1 VQDVTVRTFGHPAR
15 RLFVQLTAAAAI
27 TALVAA
33 CGGSAKPGPNK
44 SGSSREDGIRSTD
57 SAVPFKSCGSSCQ
70 GELSGAKYSIVM
82 PTKWNGTLLLYS
94 HGYRFAQPGPP
105 SFAAVETDAQVTSTD
120 SDGSGSDALAKN
132 LMSRGYA
139 LAGSSYKSNGWAVAD
154 GVQAGEDLYAKFSDL
169 VAKPKRTYVWGDS
182 LGGLITEILGE
193 KDSAWV
199 DGAAPMCGAVAG
211 PNYNFDLGLDV
222 AYAVKTLIY
231 PDLKLTGFS
240 SGDEATSNWKNAAA
254 AVTQAAAD
262 VSRGGTA
269 KVLMAAAIANAPTQT
284 ATFDGSGL
292 GSGVKARV
300 ESILTALALGTTG
313 RYELEQRVGGNPSG
327 NVGVDYAKRISSTD
341 AGLIGLAGGNVAALT
356 AQLATGARVA
366 PDADARSRF
375 EKLGDTTG
383 DVIVPTVTMHTEADP
398 LVLVANE
405 SALAQRAEKEK
416 KSAAL
421 AQFYIKAPAT
431 YAEVSQAPYGAG
443 HCNFSL
449 QQREGLITVL
459 DAWVRGGARP
469 SASSVSG
476 RFGAG
481 FDGTYVP
488 KPWPAAKS
496 N

>member
-1 VQDVTVRTFGHPAR
+1 MRIFDHPVRRA
-15 RLFVQLTAAAAI
+15 FVQLTAAVAIAA
-27 TALVAA
+27 LLAA
-33 CGGSAKPGPNK
+33 CGGSSKPETSK
-44 SGSSREDGIRSTD
+44 SGSSRQDQIRSTD
-57 SAVPFKSCGSSCQ
+57 SAVAFKGCGSSCQ

-82 PTKWNGTLLLYS
+82 PAKWNGTLLLYS

-105 SFAAVETDAQVTSTD
+105 SFAAIETDAQVTSTD
-120 SDGSGSDALAKN
+120 SDGSGSDALSKN
-132 LMSRGYA
+132 LLSRGYA

-154 GVQAGEDLYAKFSDL
+154 GVQAGEDLYTKFSAL

-193 KDSAWV
+193 KDAAWV

-231 PDLKLTGFS
+231 PDLKLTGYT
-240 SGDEATSNWKNAAA
+240 SGDEATTNWKNAAA
-254 AVTQAAAD
+254 AVTKAAAD
-262 VSRGGTA
+262 VSGGGTA

-284 ATFDGSGL
+284 ATYDGSGL
-292 GSGVKARV
+292 ESGVKARV

-327 NVGVDYAKRISSTD
+327 NVGVDYSKRISSTD
-341 AGLIGLAGGNVAALT
+341 AGLIGLAGGNVADLT
-356 AQLATGARVA
+356 AQLAAGARVT
-366 PDADARSRF
+366 PDADARTRF

-383 DVIVPTVTMHTEADP
+383 DVVVPTVTLHTEADP

-405 SALAQRAEKEK
+405 SVLAQRAEKAK
-416 KSAAL
+416 KSAEL

-431 YAEVSQAPYGAG
+431 YSEADQAPYGAG
-443 HCNFSL
+443 HCNFSI

-459 DAWVRGGARP
+459 DGWVRGGARP
-469 SASSVSG
+469 NAAAVSG
-476 RFGAG
+476 SFGAG
-481 FDGTYVP
+481 FDASYAP